1 VTWKTALIRSAVALM
16 LVTGVSLALAKDK
29 QKEKT
34 KEPSGEMVDS
44 GSFGIFQGGHRVATE
59 TFSIQQGNSGSVV
72 NSDFKTL
79 IGEPA
84 AQSSVLQMS
93 PQGDIRRYEWKEVA
107 PGKSQA
113 TVTVNDSFLMERSTD
128 NPQQKPEERPFLLPA
143 STSILD
149 DYFFIHREI
158 LIWKYLAT
166 ACHKGAGTV
175 ECPVDQKAQFGV
187 LNPHQRS
194 SMSTLVAFTG
204 RDKIEI
210 GGAERELNRFSLKS
224 EGGEWVLW
232 LDEQFKIIRI
242 LIAGDNTEVLRD

>member
-1 VTWKTALIRSAVALM
+1 VTWKNALLRTALATL
-16 LVTGVSLALAKDK
+16 LVTAVLSPAKDK
-29 QKEKT
+29 QKEKAS
-34 KEPSGEMVDS
+34 EPSGEMVDS
-44 GSFGIFQGGHRVATE
+44 GSFGILQNGHRVATE

-72 NSDFKTL
+72 KSEFKTL
-79 IGEPA
+79 LGDPA

-93 PQGDIRRYEWKEVA
+93 PQGDIRRYEWKEIA
-107 PGKSQA
+107 PGKAQA

-166 ACHKGAGTV
+166 ACHKGAGAV
-175 ECPVDQKAQFGV
+175 ECPIEQRAQFGT
-187 LNPHQRS
+187 LNPHQRA
-194 SMSTLVAFTG
+194 SMAASVAFTG
-204 RDKIEI
+204 RDKIAV

-224 EGGEWVLW
+224 DGGEWMLW

-242 LIAGDNTEVLRD
+242 LIPGDNTEVVRD